1 MRAVPAT
8 FKYKPQF
15 ISSSLVV
22 RYLKY
27 SFIIIVSKSINYLPI
42 SVLFSLINANI
53 FEL

>member
-15 ISSSLVV
+15 RSSSLVV

-27 SFIIIVSKSINYLPI
+27 SFIIVVSKNINKLPNT
-42 SVLFSLINANI
+42 VL
-53 FEL
+53 